1 MRSTNN
7 EHATCP
13 TCLAVL
19 PTDPYRSNYILPQKT
34 HNMFLSKVSAKFIT
48 LSERFPKAI
57 KTIKSIPSMV
67 LYFVIGSIAISGTIA
82 GVSALCWFLFPG
94 LYRIGFHVGNYVFGQ
109 GTFLPGY
116 APPEPLAAWA
126 FGLLLMTL
134 PVTAPFVGS
143 SIVRKLNEK

>member
-82 GVSALCWFLFPG
+82 GVSAL
-94 LYRIGFHVGNYVFGQ
+94 
-109 GTFLPGY
+109 
-116 APPEPLAAWA
+116 
-126 FGLLLMTL
+126 
-134 PVTAPFVGS
+134 VGS
-143 SIVRKLNEK
+143 CFQVYIESDFTLVIMYLDKELFCLVMLLQSH